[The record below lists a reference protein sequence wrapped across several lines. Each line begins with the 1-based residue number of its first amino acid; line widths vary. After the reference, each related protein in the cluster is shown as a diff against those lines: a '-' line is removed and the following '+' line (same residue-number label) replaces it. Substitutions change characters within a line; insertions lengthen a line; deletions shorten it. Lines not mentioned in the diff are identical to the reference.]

1 MHGNQRLHSFL
12 WKTEVSFFSTPQ
24 MSQAPSFSPH
34 GQDMAS
40 PVWHLLALKQ
50 MLAKQLQL
58 LLPVYTGRNMWEEM
72 NEWLRAN
79 NEYRQLTLG
88 STISP
93 FYLAVSPK
101 LEDLNQREK
110 EITHKAG
117 QSWRG
122 RVRIEG
128 VSWEQVSHRG
138 HVNDEFIANLINEE
152 KRWVLK
158 KWLYRATEKES
169 QMQAISLTKA
179 LR

>member
-1 MHGNQRLHSFL
+1 
-12 WKTEVSFFSTPQ
+12 
-24 MSQAPSFSPH
+24 
-34 GQDMAS
+34 MAS
-40 PVWHLLALKQ
+40 LVWHLLALKQ

-117 QSWRG
+117 QS
-122 RVRIEG
+122 
-128 VSWEQVSHRG
+128 
-138 HVNDEFIANLINEE
+138 
-152 KRWVLK
+152 
-158 KWLYRATEKES
+158 
-169 QMQAISLTKA
+169 
-179 LR
+179 